1 MAKVL
6 LLQFDT
12 DPQRAN
18 RRNALS
24 RLDAQIAEAE
34 PRWPSFFDAVS
45 AQRPDV
51 IVIACGRLTAYAR
64 EAARYLG
71 EGFNTRDIG
80 LVLVGIP
87 EKERAAFEDYVRT
100 YQPNATFVD
109 DTRLADTVAA
119 RLVRA
124 GTP

>member
-1 MAKVL
+1 MATVL

-12 DPQRAN
+12 DPHRAN
-18 RRNALS
+18 RRSALS
-24 RLDAQIAEAE
+24 RLDARIAEAE

-45 AQRPDV
+45 AQRPAV
-51 IVIACGRLTAYAR
+51 VVIACGRLTAYAR

-71 EGFNTRDIG
+71 EGFNTRDIM

-87 EKERAAFEDYVRT
+87 EKEREAFERYVRT

-109 DTRLADTVAA
+109 DAGLADAVAA
-119 RLVRA
+119 RLANAAAR
-124 GTP
+124 